1 MALTVEKKKEVIA
14 TAHRHK
20 TDTGSPEVQVSVL
33 TERIN
38 NLAGHLKNNTKDVH
52 SRYGLLKMVG
62 QRKRL
67 LEYLRRVNLETYQ
80 KLISRLDLRK

>member
-1 MALTVEKKKEVIA
+1 MSVKALKKTETINEYE
-14 TAHRHK
+14 RHK
-20 TDTGSPEVQVSVL
+20 KDTGSSEVQVAIL

-38 NLAGHLKNNTKDVH
+38 SLTGHLKANTKDTH

-62 QRKRL
+62 RRKRHL
-67 LEYLRRVNLETYQ
+67 DYLRNNNPETYQ

>member
-1 MALTVEKKKEVIA
+1 MSVKSLKKIETINSYN
-14 TAHRHK
+14 RHK
-20 TDTGSPEVQVSVL
+20 KDTGSPKVQVAIL

-38 NLAGHLKNNTKDVH
+38 NLTGHLKANTKDTH

-62 QRKRL
+62 QRKRQL
-67 LEYLRRVNLETYQ
+67 DYLRNSNPETYQ